1 MTATPTSSPPSPLS
15 QKPRACTREACDTC
29 RDKKAKCSGGRPCTR
44 CAQRNIDCIYESRHY
59 RTKRSLRDEIAVLR
73 QKNLEKDKAIE
84 ELRRQD
90 TNSNQ
95 DQPQL
100 ALLSPQSSVNS
111 THERHHAVSTASP
124 SSRHQSPSFDAYHL
138 PDANGAFVEPNS
150 GSAQSYPGSRQ
161 LATDLLQADSTVSPQ
176 AVPLLNATN
185 VSSVGYGP
193 GFFLPWSGI
202 PQAQGVGSMAPSES
216 TRSFSAGLDATSLGQ
231 DVNPMFTLHNPD
243 AYNMANNTM
252 GVPQAG
258 VDQPWD
264 VYHPDKPAYAAI
276 SPVSAPDNAV
286 LTAPTP
292 PLSPSTSLAGLD
304 DMTPPSPAAEHRP
317 ASRERHRLAS
327 ARNWRKQKSAAAD
340 LQAAGQRVE
349 AEHSALQSQY
359 SEVAE
364 QVRFVKHALL
374 GHAACHD
381 PAISRWLENEAQSVG
396 GRQARP
402 EEQVGHGTGKRNHA
416 DTVEQAG
423 SAKSQKH
430 VCVTCSS
437 WTHAGRG
444 WDWREYGYSS

>member
-1 MTATPTSSPPSPLS
+1 MPG
-15 QKPRACTREACDTC
+15 QEGK
-29 RDKKAKCSGGRPCTR
+29 
-44 CAQRNIDCIYESRHY
+44 
-59 RTKRSLRDEIAVLR
+59 VLR
-73 QKNLEKDKAIE
+73 QENLEKDKAIE

-95 DQPQL
+95 DQAQL

-111 THERHHAVSTASP
+111 THERHHAVSTARLITAPVSL
-124 SSRHQSPSFDAYHL
+124 FDAYICRRMVDSR
-138 PDANGAFVEPNS
+138 PEIRAN
-150 GSAQSYPGSRQ
+150 
-161 LATDLLQADSTVSPQ
+161 STVSPQ
-176 AVPLLNATN
+176 AVLLFNATS
-185 VSSVGYGP
+185 VPSVGYDH
-193 GFFLPWSGI
+193 GFSLPWSGL
-202 PQAQGVGSMAPSES
+202 PQAQGAGSMAPSES

-252 GVPQAG
+252 SVPQAG

-304 DMTPPSPAAEHRP
+304 DMAPPSPPTEHQP

-359 SEVAE
+359 AEVAE

-396 GRQARP
+396 SRQARL

-423 SAKSQKH
+423 SMKSQKQTI
-430 VCVTCSS
+430 C
-437 WTHAGRG
+437 A
-444 WDWREYGYSS
+444 